1 MLSKELEMKKILLI
15 EDDKSFRDKLD
26 QLLSLSGYKV
36 LSCENGKTG
45 IETALRESPQ
55 FIICDVQM
63 PDIDGYGVI
72 HILSNHPKT
81 SGTPFIFLSGNAD
94 YVNQRKGMSLGADDY
109 LVKPFDSNDLLN
121 TIRLRIE
128 KNESLKNKFHLTSDV
143 EKDVSFSPNSIGN
156 PGSLITEKHETQVF
170 KRKHVLY
177 MPGQRP
183 SAVYYIK
190 SGKVKEF
197 IVNEDGKE
205 LITGIYSKGDFFGY
219 TEILKESNYSK
230 NARLMEDSSIILIP
244 KEDFLQKIHTNSII
258 AKEFITMLSQNV
270 TENEKVI
277 INMAYN
283 SLRKKVAIGIVRLI
297 DKLKESKNG
306 KNIINIS
313 REDLAHVVGSS
324 LESTIRT
331 LKEFKTE
338 KLIEVEDSGA
348 IVVLDEQRIRN
359 LRH

>member
-1 MLSKELEMKKILLI
+1 MKKILLI

-26 QLLSLSGYKV
+26 QLLSLSGYEV
-36 LSCENGKTG
+36 LSCDNGKSG
-45 IETALRESPQ
+45 IETALKESPQ

-121 TIRLRIE
+121 TIRIRME
-128 KNESLKNKFHLTSDV
+128 KNESLKNKFHLNNDSEVDKSIALDKNNIKNNLIS
-143 EKDVSFSPNSIGN
+143 EKNEEQN
-156 PGSLITEKHETQVF
+156 F

-183 SAVYYIK
+183 SYVYYIK

-205 LITGIYSKGDFFGY
+205 LITGIYSQGDFFGY
-219 TEILKESNYSK
+219 TEILKECNYSK
-230 NARLMEDSSIILIP
+230 NAKLMEDSSVILIP
-244 KEDFLQKIHTNSII
+244 KDDFLQKIHTNSII
-258 AKEFITMLSQNV
+258 AKEFIGMLSHNV
-270 TENEKVI
+270 TENENLIV
-277 INMAYN
+277 NMAYN
-283 SLRKKVAIGIVRLI
+283 SLRKKVAMGIIRLI
-297 DKLKESKNG
+297 DKLKECKNG
-306 KNIINIS
+306 KSIINVS

-331 LKEFKTE
+331 LKDFKTE
-338 KLIEVEDSGA
+338 KLIEVEDNGS
-348 IVVLDEQRIRN
+348 IIVLDEQKMRN

>member
-1 MLSKELEMKKILLI
+1 MKKILLI

-26 QLLSLSGYKV
+26 QLLSLSGYEV
-36 LSCENGKTG
+36 LSCENGKSG
-45 IETALRESPQ
+45 IETALKESPQ

-128 KNESLKNKFHLTSDV
+128 KNESLKNKFHLNDDQGNESN
-143 EKDVSFSPNSIGN
+143 FNSSAIGKQS
-156 PGSLITEKHETQVF
+156 SLITEKHEVQHF
-170 KRKHVLY
+170 KRKHILY
-177 MPGQRP
+177 TPGQRP
-183 SAVYYIK
+183 SHIYYLK

-205 LITGIYSKGDFFGY
+205 LITGIYSSGDFFGY
-219 TEILKESNYSK
+219 NEILKECNYSK
-230 NARLMEDSSIILIP
+230 NAKLLEDSSFVLIP
-244 KEDFLQKIHTNSII
+244 KDDFLQKIHTNSII
-258 AKEFITMLSQNV
+258 ANEFIAMLTNNIS
-270 TENEKVI
+270 ENEKLI

-283 SLRKKVAIGIVRLI
+283 SLRKKVAIGMVRLI
-297 DKLKESKNG
+297 DHFKESKNG
-306 KNIINIS
+306 KSTISVS

-338 KLIEVEDSGA
+338 KLIEVEDNGT
-348 IVVLDEQRIRN
+348 IIILDEQKLRN

>member
-1 MLSKELEMKKILLI
+1 MKKILLI

-26 QLLSLSGYKV
+26 QLLSLSGYQV
-36 LSCENGKTG
+36 LSCDNGKTG
-45 IETALRESPQ
+45 IETALKESPQ

-121 TIRLRIE
+121 TIRLRID
-128 KNESLKNKFHLTSDV
+128 KNESLKNKFHLTNDT
-143 EKDVSFSPNSIGN
+143 EKEDSFSPTSIGK
-156 PGSLITEKHETQVF
+156 PSCLITERHETQYF

-177 MPGQRP
+177 VPGQRP
-183 SAVYYIK
+183 SVLYYIK

-219 TEILKESNYSK
+219 TEILKECNYSK
-230 NARLMEDSSIILIP
+230 NARVMEDSSIVLIP
-244 KEDFLQKIHTNSII
+244 KEDFQQKIHTNSII
-258 AKEFITMLSQNV
+258 AKEFITMLSQNIS
-270 TENEKVI
+270 ENEKII

-306 KNIINIS
+306 KSIINIS

-338 KLIEVEDSGA
+338 KLIEVDDNGT
-348 IVVLDEQRIRN
+348 IIVLDDQKIRN

>member
-1 MLSKELEMKKILLI
+1 MKKILLI

-36 LSCENGKTG
+36 LSCDNGKIG
-45 IETALRESPQ
+45 IETALKENPE
-55 FIICDVQM
+55 FIICDISI
-63 PDIDGYGVI
+63 PDIDGFGVI

-81 SGTPFIFLSGNAD
+81 SGIPFIFLSGNSD
-94 YVNQRKGMSLGADDY
+94 YITQRKGMSLGADDY

-128 KNESLKNKFHLTSDV
+128 KNENLKNKFHSTNDF
-143 EKDVSFSPNSIGN
+143 ENDTKFSSISSAKQS
-156 PGSLITEKHETQVF
+156 SLISDKHEMQNF
-170 KRKHVLY
+170 KRKHILY
-177 MPGQRP
+177 TLGQRP
-183 SAVYYIK
+183 SYVYYIK

-205 LITGIYSKGDFFGY
+205 LITGIYSQGDFFGY
-219 TEILKESNYSK
+219 TEILKECNYSK

-244 KEDFLQKIHTNSII
+244 KDDFTQKIHTNTII
-258 AKEFITMLSQNV
+258 AKEFIGMLSSNI
-270 TENEKVI
+270 TENEKLI

-283 SLRKKVAIGIVRLI
+283 SLRKKVAIGMVRLI

-306 KNIINIS
+306 KNIINVS

-338 KLIEVEDSGA
+338 KLIEVEDNGT
-348 IVVLDEQRIRN
+348 IVVLDEQKIRN

>member
-1 MLSKELEMKKILLI
+1 MKKILLI

-26 QLLSLSGYKV
+26 QLLSLSGYEV
-36 LSCENGKTG
+36 LSCENGKIG
-45 IETALRESPQ
+45 IETALKENPQ
-55 FIICDVQM
+55 FIICDVHM

-81 SGTPFIFLSGNAD
+81 SGIPFIFLTGNAD

-128 KNESLKNKFHLTSDV
+128 KNENLKNKFHLNN
-143 EKDVSFSPNSIGN
+143 EKAQEISFSTNNTNKPS
-156 PGSLITEKHETQVF
+156 SLITDKHEVQNF

-177 MPGQRP
+177 SPGQRP
-183 SAVYYIK
+183 SCVYYIK

-205 LITGIYSKGDFFGY
+205 LITGIYSQGNFFGY
-219 TEILKESNYSK
+219 TEILKEANYNK
-230 NARLMEDSSIILIP
+230 NARLMEDSSMILIP
-244 KEDFLQKIHTNSII
+244 KEDFMLKIHTNSVI
-258 AKEFITMLSQNV
+258 AKEFIGMLSDNI
-270 TENEKVI
+270 TENEKLI

-283 SLRKKVAIGIVRLI
+283 SLRKKVAIGMVRLI
-297 DKLKESKNG
+297 DHLKESKNG
-306 KNIINIS
+306 RSIIRVS

-331 LKEFKTE
+331 IKEFKTE
-338 KLIEVEDSGA
+338 KLIEVEENGT
-348 IVVLDEQRIRN
+348 ILVLEEQKMRN

>member
-1 MLSKELEMKKILLI
+1 MKKILLI

-26 QLLSLSGYKV
+26 QLLSLSGYHV
-36 LSCENGKTG
+36 LSCDNGKKG
-45 IETALRESPQ
+45 IETALKESPQ
-55 FIICDVQM
+55 FIICDVHM
-63 PDIDGYGVI
+63 PDIDGYGVL

-121 TIRLRIE
+121 TIRLRMD
-128 KNESLKNKFHLTSDV
+128 KNETLKNKFHLINGD
-143 EKDVSFSPNSIGN
+143 ENHNNFNNNDNLDENG
-156 PGSLITEKHETQVF
+156 LISENHETQNF
-170 KRKHVLY
+170 RRKHIIYTV
-177 MPGQRP
+177 GQRP
-183 SAVYYIK
+183 SYVYFIK
-190 SGKVKEF
+190 SGKVKEY

-205 LITGIYSKGDFFGY
+205 LITGIYSKGDFFGF
-219 TEILKESNYSK
+219 TEILNDSNYHK
-230 NARLMEDSSIILIP
+230 NSRLMEDSSIVLIP
-244 KEDFLQKIHTNSII
+244 KDDFIQKIHTNANIS
-258 AKEFITMLSQNV
+258 KDFISMLSQNI
-270 TENEKVI
+270 TENEKLI

-283 SLRKKVAIGIVRLI
+283 SLRKKVAIGIIRLV

-306 KNIINIS
+306 KSVITVS
-313 REDLAHVVGSS
+313 RDDLAHVVGSS

-338 KLIEVEDSGA
+338 KLIEVGDNGT
-348 IVVLDEQRIRN
+348 IVIIDEAKIRN

>member
-1 MLSKELEMKKILLI
+1 MKKILLI

-36 LSCENGKTG
+36 LSCDNGKTG
-45 IETALRESPQ
+45 IETALKESPQ

-128 KNESLKNKFHLTSDV
+128 KNESLKNKFHLTSEN
-143 EKDVSFSPNSIGN
+143 EKDVIFSSISGGN
-156 PGSLITEKHETQVF
+156 TSCLITEKHETQFF

-219 TEILKESNYSK
+219 TEILKECNYSK
-230 NARLMEDSSIILIP
+230 NARLMEDSSIVLIP

-258 AKEFITMLSQNV
+258 AKEFITMLSQNI

-283 SLRKKVAIGIVRLI
+283 SLRKKVALGIIRLI

-306 KNIINIS
+306 RSIINIS

-348 IVVLDEQRIRN
+348 IVVLDEQKIRN

>member
-1 MLSKELEMKKILLI
+1 MKKILLI

-36 LSCENGKTG
+36 LSCDNGKTG
-45 IETALRESPQ
+45 IETALKESPQ

-128 KNESLKNKFHLTSDV
+128 KNESLKNKFHLTNDT
-143 EKDVSFSPNSIGN
+143 EKDVSFSPSNTSKT
-156 PGSLITEKHETQVF
+156 SCLITEKHETQFF
-170 KRKHVLY
+170 KKKHVLY

-230 NARLMEDSSIILIP
+230 NARLMEDSSIVLIP
-244 KEDFLQKIHTNSII
+244 KEDFLQNIHTNSIV
-258 AKEFITMLSQNV
+258 AKEFITMLSQNI
-270 TENEKVI
+270 TENEKII

-306 KNIINIS
+306 KSIINIS

-338 KLIEVEDSGA
+338 KLIQVDDNGA
-348 IVVLDEQRIRN
+348 IIVLDEQKIRN